1 MFTGVADNIKT
12 FVLTPV
18 LMTLFI
24 KELQQYYVLT
34 WFFGILI
41 VGYALILIVSGVLA
55 FTVDAND
62 KKYGTKAWKRITT
75 AIFQLI
81 TSGILIALDVCLWI
95 FGPLTSSATDENTIM
110 LVPILIGV
118 ALIFMGGASMF
129 YGFQANKTERIL
141 KKQADQTSFKEEEE
155 PEEDNKVE
163 NDSKDSDMVDVSKD
177 EKKEDDIIT
186 VDVQDTESENS
197 DIKMLENKDSKKK
210 KKRK

>member
-1 MFTGVADNIKT
+1 MIFSVS
-12 FVLTPV
+12 

-155 PEEDNKVE
+155 PKEDNKVE

-186 VDVQDTESENS
+186 VDVQNTESENS

>member
-1 MFTGVADNIKT
+1 MIFSVS
-12 FVLTPV
+12 

-141 KKQADQTSFKEEEE
+141 KNQADQTSFKEEE
-155 PEEDNKVE
+155 PEEDNDNKVE

-177 EKKEDDIIT
+177 EKRKMISSLSMFKIPRARIPTSKCLKTKTLRKRRKE
-186 VDVQDTESENS
+186 N
-197 DIKMLENKDSKKK
+197 N
-210 KKRK
+210 